1 MISLQYRYSMPDPQF
16 IQLIADYGVGD
27 PAFGEVVQKLQSLA
41 PGVIV
46 NATAVPS
53 FNTVATGFWTAQ
65 YAWVNSTPNMII
77 YTNTAP
83 RKDDKESRKD
93 NEGEHLVYALLSNG
107 TKVVGVNAGYCFSF
121 VKEKIKSFHKV
132 NVANKGSQFRS
143 RDFFPEAVVGIAR
156 GEDSFIGEKLDINEI
171 PDIPT
176 NKIAWVDGYGNV
188 KTTVRQS
195 DMKKFK
201 SGQPLLVTLGSMK
214 RTAWYSDGTFNVR
227 EGELAFAPGSSGGE
241 DRYME
246 LFLRGLSAWKEFGKP
261 TGEEELTIEEFST
274 NS

>member
-1 MISLQYRYSMPDPQF
+1 MSKPQF
-16 IQLIADYGVGD
+16 IQLIADYGTGD

-46 NATAVPS
+46 FETAVPS
-53 FNTVATGFWTAQ
+53 FNTIATGFWTAQ
-65 YAWVNSTPNMII
+65 YALVNSTPNMII

-93 NEGEHLVYALLSNG
+93 NEGEHLVYALLKNG
-107 TKVVGVNAGYCFSF
+107 AKVVGVNAGYCFSF
-121 VKEKIKSFHKV
+121 IKDEIASFYKV

-143 RDFFPEAVVGIAR
+143 RDFFPEAVIGIAQ
-156 GEDSFIGEKLDINEI
+156 ENEKYIGEELDIQEI
-171 PDIPT
+171 PSIPT
-176 NKIAWVDGYGNV
+176 NRIAWVDGYGNV

-227 EGELAFAPGSSGGE
+227 EGELAFAPGSSGGKN
-241 DRYME
+241 RHME

-261 TGEEELTIEEFST
+261 TGDEELTIEEVS
-274 NS
+274 